1 MERRVLFYTPE
12 CWLFLSKGYALE
24 SLPGPDPTPF
34 QLQVRKLRPCWGR
47 GQMCIS

>member
-24 SLPGPDPTPF
+24 SLPGPDPTLF